1 MFVILSFGRYLA
13 LADFRGDH
21 GGIPSFRMEQ
31 LFREWHGRAGAS
43 AH

>member
-1 MFVILSFGRYLA
+1 MLVILSFGCYLE

-21 GGIPSFRMEQ
+21 GGIGSFRMEQ
-31 LFREWHGRAGAS
+31 LFRERHCRAGVS